1 MYQYLN
7 YYEEKGVAVLSLN
20 RPEVYNA
27 LNNPLKEELF
37 SALSAAASGE
47 NIRVIVLTGEG
58 KAFCSGQDLKAAAE
72 ETRESYS
79 EAIRQYYNPLISY
92 MRTLP
97 KPIICKLNGVAAGAG
112 CSLALACDLIIAAE
126 SATLAELFVGIGLVP
141 DCGSSFFLPRLTS
154 RAHAFE
160 LATTGRK
167 VSAREA
173 MNLGLVNRVVA
184 DQDHDQVM
192 EEYLAYYRNAPT
204 RVIGYIKEMLNQTP
218 LLTLN
223 DTLELEAN
231 FQDKASET
239 ADHKEGIQAFMEKRS
254 PKFTGN

>member
-1 MYQYLN
+1 MYQHLKYL
-7 YYEEKGVAVLSLN
+7 EEKGVATISLN

-27 LNNPLKEELF
+27 LNNPLKKELF
-37 SALSAAASGE
+37 SALSAAASDE

-72 ETRESYS
+72 ETKDSYG

-97 KPIICKLNGVAAGAG
+97 KPIVCKLNGVAAGAG
-112 CSLALACDLIIAAE
+112 CSLALACDLIIATE

-154 RAHAFE
+154 RVHAFE

-167 VSAREA
+167 ITAREA
-173 MNLGLVNRVVA
+173 LELGLVNRVAA
-184 DQDHDQVM
+184 DQDLDKVVD
-192 EEYLAYYRNAPT
+192 EYLLHYRNAPT

-218 LLTLN
+218 ALTLN
-223 DTLELEAN
+223 DALELEAN
-231 FQDKASET
+231 YQDKASQT
-239 ADHKEGIQAFMEKRS
+239 ADHEEGMRAFMEKRP
-254 PKFTGN
+254 PKFKGN